1 MNIYIRYL
9 VRTGY
14 GHVQPNMTIFVN
26 GTSGGGKGAALKLGT
41 RKLDQCLKLVHNDF
55 SDLFQVWLT
64 NKQKQQQENE
74 EEQKRNQKN
83 IKKSNK
89 KQLRS
94 KKSVP
99 MNNNDLPPLRAEQ
112 TPFLDPCS
120 DEAMEKQYIDLR
132 WKRRMCQEVNF

>member
-1 MNIYIRYL
+1 MNINIRYL

-64 NKQKQQQENE
+64 KKQDQEN

-99 MNNNDLPPLRAEQ
+99 MNKVNNNDLPPLRAEQ